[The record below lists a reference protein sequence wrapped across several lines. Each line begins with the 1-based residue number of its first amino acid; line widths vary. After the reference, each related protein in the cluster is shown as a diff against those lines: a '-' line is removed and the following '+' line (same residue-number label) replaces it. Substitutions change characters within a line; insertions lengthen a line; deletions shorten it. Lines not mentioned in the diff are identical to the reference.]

1 MILFPN
7 RENLPVSPGCT
18 MFHHFVSS
26 GQFRNVN
33 SRECDHRMKV
43 DTPGNHHAV
52 IPQTFEFDRFL
63 CQKLTNL
70 SLKILNRTPAMP
82 FSPPLW
88 GSFIDL
94 TIGLVHYITETTFS
108 HASTFTNFCGTS
120 YPVRARMGRSIQ
132 NAPSINGL
140 IYKSLAASLSKK

>member
-52 IPQTFEFDRFL
+52 IPVTFEFDRFL
-63 CQKLTNL
+63 CQKLTIQFFENTQQNPGYAFQPAPFGFL
-70 SLKILNRTPAMP
+70 HRSYDRSRSLHYRDYIQSCLDLHLFLWHILP
-82 FSPPLW
+82 
-88 GSFIDL
+88 
-94 TIGLVHYITETTFS
+94 
-108 HASTFTNFCGTS
+108 GTS
-120 YPVRARMGRSIQ
+120 PYGSVNPKRPEYI
-132 NAPSINGL
+132 
-140 IYKSLAASLSKK
+140 